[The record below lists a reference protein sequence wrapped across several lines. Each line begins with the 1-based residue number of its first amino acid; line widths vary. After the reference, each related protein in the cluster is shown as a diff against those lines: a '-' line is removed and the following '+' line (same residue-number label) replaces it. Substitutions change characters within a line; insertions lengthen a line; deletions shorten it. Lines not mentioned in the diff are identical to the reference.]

1 MPQLLNQTSTTI
13 DGYANT
19 VSSSSSYQPM
29 TTVSPTTTISSPTLS
44 SPSPSSSSVY
54 YTPIPK
60 TSLKELYAGLGVYY
74 NSVPWNQ
81 SFGMERVWMSEFR
94 RVFSQFFTEL
104 WSIQPVDKKPTT
116 HSNIRLH
123 MFVDSAKVRFCC
135 ERCSHS
141 WTSMKGRVVF
151 WFNLLQPNFKVGIVA
166 IKLFG
171 QRCDSCNLDNSFE
184 QPMWYPEEVT
194 KVLMNLYNRVG
205 QIFYGFEKTKYERQR
220 RMGKPRTQ
228 HNKMLCQACQEGIC
242 LNRPGSSNIGGRY
255 NGENHIVVTEIKNE
269 IQQNNHIDDNDDTN
283 DDDENI
289 ENNESLKISAELE
302 SKETPDDND
311 DQGSEDSGMNDNGST
326 TTIDSND
333 SNTFLSSSSSST
345 SLSIS

>member
-1 MPQLLNQTSTTI
+1 
-13 DGYANT
+13 
-19 VSSSSSYQPM
+19 
-29 TTVSPTTTISSPTLS
+29 
-44 SPSPSSSSVY
+44 
-54 YTPIPK
+54 
-60 TSLKELYAGLGVYY
+60 
-74 NSVPWNQ
+74 
-81 SFGMERVWMSEFR
+81 
-94 RVFSQFFTEL
+94 
-104 WSIQPVDKKPTT
+104 
-116 HSNIRLH
+116 
-123 MFVDSAKVRFCC
+123 
-135 ERCSHS
+135 
-141 WTSMKGRVVF
+141 
-151 WFNLLQPNFKVGIVA
+151 
-166 IKLFG
+166 
-171 QRCDSCNLDNSFE
+171 
-184 QPMWYPEEVT
+184 
-194 KVLMNLYNRVG
+194 MNLYNRVG